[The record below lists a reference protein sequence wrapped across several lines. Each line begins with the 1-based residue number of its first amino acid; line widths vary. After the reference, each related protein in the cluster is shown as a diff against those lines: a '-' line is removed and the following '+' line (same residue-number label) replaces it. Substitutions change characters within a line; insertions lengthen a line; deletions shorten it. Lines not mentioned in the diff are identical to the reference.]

1 MYDFAEWQSFHPM
14 DNSAST
20 RINRDGVT
28 KIRDL
33 SGKSDQLFRFVQFG
47 TLAEAVASAETAT
60 AAQKKSEAPNPKK
73 KNKANKNQ
81 KEVSSQQQHCEK
93 GMETLSLSPDA
104 QHS

>member
-1 MYDFAEWQSFHPM
+1 MYDIAEWQSFHPM

-33 SGKSDQLFRFVQFG
+33 SGKSDQLFRLVQFG
-47 TLAEAVASAETAT
+47 TLAEAVASAETAA

-81 KEVSSQQQHCEK
+81 KDAPSQQQHCEK
-93 GMETLSLSPDA
+93 GMEALSLSADA
-104 QHS
+104 QQS